1 MIEHAVIV
9 AGAGPTG
16 LMLAGELKL
25 ARIDVAIVE
34 RRANQDVDGTRARG
48 LHSRTIEVL
57 DQRGLAERFLDAGKM
72 AQIARFASVPLDIGD
87 FPTRHPYGLAL
98 RQQQVERILADWVAE
113 LGVPIYRGQEIAR
126 FAQDDAGV
134 DVEVAGGQRYRA
146 QYLVACD
153 GGRSRLRKEAGI
165 AFVGTD
171 PTTSNLIAEVE
182 LAEEPPWGIRRD
194 AIGIHGLSRLDDR
207 GRAEVLVTERHVG
220 CTEEPTLHDLSE
232 ALTAV
237 YGTDYG
243 AHGPRFISRF
253 TDMTRQAAAYRDGRL
268 LIAGDAAHVHPPDGG
283 HGLQVG
289 IQDAVNLGWKLAQ
302 VVNGTS
308 PHTLLD
314 TYHDER
320 HPVAARLLRSTLASV
335 ALRRS
340 DDRTEALRGTIA
352 ELLGMDE
359 PRKRL
364 GAMIS
369 GLDVRYGLGLPDAAE
384 RHPLLG
390 RRMPDLDLTAP
401 SGPLRV
407 FTLLHD
413 ARPLLLNLGE
423 PRSVDIAAWSDRVRL
438 VDATYAGEWVLPVL
452 GPVDAPNAVLVRPDG
467 YVAWAGEGSQHGL
480 ADALTT
486 WFGPP
491 IESLAGDVRRAS
503 V

>member
-1 MIEHAVIV
+1 MIEHAVII

-34 RRANQDVDGTRARG
+34 RRANQELAGTRARG
-48 LHSRTIEVL
+48 LHARTIEVL
-57 DQRGLAERFLDAGKM
+57 DQRGLAERFISEGKL
-72 AQIARFASVPLDIGD
+72 AQ
-87 FPTRHPYGLAL
+87 
-98 RQQQVERILADWVAE
+98 
-113 LGVPIYRGQEIAR
+113 IAR
-126 FAQDDAGV
+126 FAQDDTGV
-134 DVEVAGGQRYRA
+134 DVEAAEGQTYRG

-165 AFVGTD
+165 AFRGTD
-171 PTTSNLIAEVE
+171 PTVSNLIAEVE
-182 LAEEPPWGIRRD
+182 LAGEPSWGIRRD

-207 GRAEVLVTERHVG
+207 GRAEVLVTEQHVG
-220 CTEEPTLHDLSE
+220 RAEDPTLRDLSE

-243 AHGPRFISRF
+243 VHSPTFISRF

-268 LIAGDAAHVHPPDGG
+268 LIAGDAAHVHPSDGG

-302 VVNGTS
+302 VVHGMS

-314 TYHDER
+314 TYHEER

-335 ALRRS
+335 ALRQS
-340 DDRTEALRGTIA
+340 DERTEALRGTLA

-369 GLDVRYGLGLPDAAE
+369 GLDIRYGLGLPDAAE

-390 RRMPDLDLTAP
+390 RRMPDLDLATL
-401 SGPLRV
+401 SGPSRV
-407 FTLLHD
+407 FTSS
-413 ARPLLLNLGE
+413 A
-423 PRSVDIAAWSDRVRL
+423 
-438 VDATYAGEWVLPVL
+438 
-452 GPVDAPNAVLVRPDG
+452 DG
-467 YVAWAGEGSQHGL
+467 
-480 ADALTT
+480 
-486 WFGPP
+486 
-491 IESLAGDVRRAS
+491 VRRAS
-503 V
+503 A